1 MNIGNGNFKILS
13 PSQANPGISMM
24 SRIIAQHL
32 QNQAMQSRTQGQDL
46 MNQRSAAT
54 LPYAGPQAA
63 ADLQAR
69 NLSNEWYAPE
79 KRALIAQANASTQNT
94 LAQTIA
100 QKIQNQYLPQ
110 MNQQKLTSGDLA
122 NQLAKAMMPLQVQ
135 QAGANVAGTN
145 LQNQAAQATLP
156 YAGPQAA
163 AQEAL
168 TDAQAKYY
176 GQNGGPGAQRNV
188 NMQHLNNLYAQ
199 VSKDNPN
206 LNGDPDKVRDAVNA
220 IAKGQ
225 YQLADGTILN
235 KPSFTTSN
243 AMGVYSKDPT
253 TAGLITQTVRA
264 DQAAAEIPALTS
276 VIEKYTTPYADTLFG
291 KSPKQ
296 IMASFSSNPD
306 DQVKLGQF
314 AGAQALQYE
323 LAQIRNKQVGG
334 EAGEKATQELMG
346 RSNQLIDAWY
356 PKMSAAGRKATMDTI
371 QEGLDAAFNA
381 RKDVGINADQTLQG
395 YDSTNQNNKNSQ
407 PTPQVSK
414 PQDKKEIA
422 NKVAALAKLY
432 PNLPSQHLADVAGG
446 NF

>member
-1 MNIGNGNFKILS
+1 MDIGRGNFDILS
-13 PSQANPGISMM
+13 PEQANPGISMM

-32 QNQAMQSRTQGQDL
+32 QNQATQSRTQGQDL

-63 ADLQAR
+63 ANLQAQ

-79 KRALIAQANASTQNT
+79 KRAQIAQANANTQNT

-100 QKIQNQYLPQ
+100 QKIQNQYAPQ
-110 MNQQKLTSGDLA
+110 INQQNLTRGDLA

-135 QAGANVAGTN
+135 QAGANLAGTN
-145 LQNQAAQATLP
+145 LQNQGASLQNQAAQATLP
-156 YAGPQAA
+156 YAAPQAA
-163 AQEAL
+163 AQQAL
-168 TDAQAKYY
+168 TAAQAKYY
-176 GQNGGPGAQRNV
+176 GQSGGPGGQRNV
-188 NMQHLNNLYAQ
+188 NKQHLDNLYEQ

-206 LNGDPDKVRDAVNA
+206 LNGDPDKIRDAVNA

-235 KPSFTTSN
+235 KPSFVTSN
-243 AMGVYSKDPT
+243 SMGTYAKDPT
-253 TAGLITQTVRA
+253 TAGLVTQNVRA
-264 DQAAAEIPALTS
+264 NQAAAEIPALTN

-296 IMASFSSNPD
+296 IMASFSSDPA
-306 DQVKLGQF
+306 DQIKLGQF

-346 RSNQLIDAWY
+346 RSNQLIDTWY

-381 RKDVGINADQTLQG
+381 RKSVGINASQTLPD
-395 YDSTNQNNKNSQ
+395 YDNS
-407 PTPQVSK
+407 PQSSK
-414 PQDKKEIA
+414 KTSKSDDA
-422 NKVAALAKLY
+422 MATLAAQY
-432 PNLPSQHLADVAGG
+432 PNIPLEQLKKIAEGK
-446 NF
+446 